1 MKLGLLE
8 DGWPHTRITHDVN
21 RLSLPLPH
29 ASSSSIATNTQETS
43 TETQYAPSSL
53 SSASSQ
59 NIGPGTQDVSDA
71 RDSMIADFSKVFSE
85 EPFRAMEGPPMHID
99 LVDGTVPCRHYRA
112 RSIPFRWK
120 ESVFKQLAE
129 MEAKG
134 VIEKVPTGESYQWCH
149 PMVVVPKKNS
159 TEPRITVDLTGLNRF
174 VKRPAYPTRSPREVV
189 AAIPPGM
196 KFFTTLDSRHGY
208 WQVPLDKESSAL
220 TTFITPWGAY
230 RFLRNVM
237 GLVSAGDEHNR
248 RGDDALAG
256 LDNVQKVVEDVIVYD
271 ADFATH

>member
-8 DGWPHTRITHDVN
+8 DGWPHTRITHDVH

-43 TETQYAPSSL
+43 TETQSAPSSL
-53 SSASSQ
+53 SSTSSQ
-59 NIGPGTQDVSDA
+59 NIGHGTQEVSDA
-71 RDSMIADFSKVFSE
+71 RDSMIADFSQIFSE

-99 LVDGTVPCRHYRA
+99 LVDGTVRCRHYRA

-134 VIEKVPTGESYQWCH
+134 VIEKAPTGESYQWCH

-159 TEPRITVDLTGLNRF
+159 TEPRITVDLTGLNCF
-174 VKRPAYPTRSPREVV
+174 VKVSGISYPIAP
-189 AAIPPGM
+189 
-196 KFFTTLDSRHGY
+196 
-208 WQVPLDKESSAL
+208 
-220 TTFITPWGAY
+220 
-230 RFLRNVM
+230 
-237 GLVSAGDEHNR
+237 
-248 RGDDALAG
+248 
-256 LDNVQKVVEDVIVYD
+256 
-271 ADFATH
+271 